1 MYYYNSKPTELE
13 SMLLE
18 FLEFKKANGAH
29 RVKAQETPIN
39 PEIGKGWPHYKGYAA
54 SLKTSAAEQ
63 PHVCKCIDTTLPSG
77 NGAAEVMNFIP
88 LPMQPQ
94 ELPPQMQTPQE
105 TTLEFPN
112 PIGYSAPE
120 RHAHKEADL
129 DFAHQLLGTI
139 SSALMPHVTL
149 ILNEQEFAGSPIFE
163 GQLYRERL
171 HQMVDQT
178 LTRAAAET
186 PEIAEI
192 AHSTCNCANLSHV
205 QILRALIEA
214 LIIGELFFR
223 RRPIYRKLIDLGWNP
238 HEPM

>member
-18 FLEFKKANGAH
+18 FLEFKKSNGAN
-29 RVKAQETPIN
+29 RAKAQETPIN

-54 SLKTSAAEQ
+54 SLKASAAENNNT
-63 PHVCKCIDTTLPSG
+63 D
-77 NGAAEVMNFIP
+77 EVPGFVP
-88 LPMQPQ
+88 LLQEFSPQPQ
-94 ELPPQMQTPQE
+94 ETAPQPGIPGPSIPNAASAQMPAP
-105 TTLEFPN
+105 EFPN

-129 DFAHQLLGTI
+129 DFAHQLMGAI

-149 ILNEQEFAGSPIFE
+149 AINEQEFPGSPIFE

-171 HQMVDQT
+171 HQMVDQV
-178 LTRAAAET
+178 LARAASEN
-186 PEIAEI
+186 PEISEI
-192 AHSTCNCANLSHV
+192 THSACGCVSLSHTM
-205 QILRALIEA
+205 ILRALIEA

-238 HEPM
+238 HESE